1 MDKKGNSEMS
11 TILGKPFSLDWR
23 GNPPHMLQ
31 PDIPVW
37 YRFLEMY
44 GSMFKNLWYDVL
56 LGADHL
62 TTDQE
67 KDPMLIMKR
76 SLMARRADAI
86 VELENEVWIIEVS
99 DDPGLRAVG
108 QIMSY
113 LVLWSRDPVILKPE
127 QMILVCST
135 IEPNLL
141 DATTSYGIRVYI
153 I

>member
-1 MDKKGNSEMS
+1 MS
-11 TILGKPFSLDWR
+11 TVLGKPYSLDWR

-37 YRFLEMY
+37 YRFLGMY
-44 GSMFKNLWYDVL
+44 GSAFTKLWYDVL
-56 LGADHL
+56 LGAERL
-62 TTDQE
+62 TPQQE
-67 KDPMLIMKR
+67 KDPMAIMRR

-86 VELENEVWIIEVS
+86 VELEKEVWIIEVS

-113 LVLWSRDPVILKPE
+113 LVLWIRDPVIIKPE

-141 DATTSYGIRVYI
+141 DAASCCGIRIYI